1 MRTNI
6 DIPDDLIA
14 EAQQALG
21 VDTKRAAVL
30 QALERVIV
38 QHRRE
43 RAIRETAGIGWGGDL
58 DAMRDADIGP
68 P

>member
-38 QHRRE
+38 QHRRV
-43 RAIRETAGIGWGGDL
+43 RAVEDSFGVGWDGDL
-58 DAMRDADIGP
+58 EELRRGWSHP
-68 P
+68 